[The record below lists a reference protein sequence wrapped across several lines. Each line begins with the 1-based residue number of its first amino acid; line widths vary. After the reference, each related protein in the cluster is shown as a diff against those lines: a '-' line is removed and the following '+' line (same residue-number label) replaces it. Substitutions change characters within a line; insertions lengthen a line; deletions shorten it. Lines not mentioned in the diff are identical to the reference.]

1 MINVYK
7 QPKSANTYA
16 NLFIQEISDNVEN
29 VCLLFIGH
37 LETIYNI
44 LVAKPGVN
52 FTVIDGG
59 DTTEALPY
67 IYNGA
72 NLKESITFK
81 DSWCKDNDTFVEGLH
96 SIFNNMPF
104 DLIIANPPF
113 DGNLFLKIIQ
123 KTLPVADKTVVLAP
137 TRWLQDPTA
146 KYSTKTDYSKF
157 ADIRESLQDVKVINK
172 REASKLFDTCFETDI
187 GVYKLGKQKLYD
199 ETKLSYNSVVE
210 KVIQKIISKDIQ
222 SLKDRIENFKL
233 DGCRVRVPTLRGDTG
248 IQSVIQTIGFNFYY
262 LHFSL
267 SMVYVDGYTKDGIK
281 WSENRVKQTGPAN
294 DFAKGLPTSIGF
306 PSFEEGVN
314 FEKSTQTNF
323 FRYVFNKMKTG
334 KGIPNAYLPFMGDY
348 KSPWTDERFYKFFN
362 ISKDEQQ
369 QIIDYLKS
377 NNVPNVCENI
387 FTEEE
392 NAQ

>member
-1 MINVYK
+1 M
-7 QPKSANTYA
+7 
-16 NLFIQEISDNVEN
+16 NLRS
-29 VCLLFIGH
+29 
-37 LETIYNI
+37 
-44 LVAKPGVN
+44 GVMLDK
-52 FTVIDGG
+52 V
-59 DTTEALPY
+59 
-67 IYNGA
+67 
-72 NLKESITFK
+72 
-81 DSWCKDNDTFVEGLH
+81 
-96 SIFNNMPF
+96 
-104 DLIIANPPF
+104 IANPPF

-377 NNVPNVCENI
+377 NNVPNVCEEI
-387 FTEEE
+387 FTGEEKCSIKS
-392 NAQ
+392 